1 MESSCNING
10 VYYTIKNKNDCIQS
24 CLLSGSQW
32 NEEIINIIKSY
43 ISEKNLHHFLNIG
56 CHIGSVCIPISFCID
71 NVTAI
76 EAYPTTYE
84 HLCENIKLNNIT
96 NITTLNVAVGNSEED
111 IYFMSEEKIC
121 PVENVNRLLNNSG
134 GMHIFTETDIE
145 NNIRSAILTDKK
157 MKNKIIKLDNSNIE
171 NFDIMLIDIEGSEN
185 EFLLGASEKIKKNKP
200 IIIIEIWHDDKRLKE
215 NMPTKQNEIINYIES
230 LGYVLK
236 KSVNNDFIFEPI
248 K

>member
-1 MESSCNING
+1 
-10 VYYTIKNKNDCIQS
+10 
-24 CLLSGSQW
+24 LSGSQW